1 MTAIHI
7 CENATGTK
15 RRGGN
20 LSARLLEG
28 LNILLVEE
36 EALIAM
42 EIEQLCYDDGA
53 ARVFTINSHENPCSE
68 LPEVDA
74 AILDARIGEEWNRD
88 LGLHLMRKEIP
99 FVFATGY
106 DGSEPFFTAFPEIPI
121 VGKPFVGRELVQAL
135 SAAIERTR
143 SGDR

>member
-1 MTAIHI
+1 
-7 CENATGTK
+7 
-15 RRGGN
+15 
-20 LSARLLEG
+20 
-28 LNILLVEE
+28 
-36 EALIAM
+36 M
-42 EIEQLCYDDGA
+42 EVEQLCYDDGA
-53 ARVFTINSHENPCSE
+53 ARVFTINSHENLRSE
-68 LPEVDA
+68 TLSFEEVDA

-106 DGSEPFFTAFPEIPI
+106 AGSEPFFTAFPEIPI